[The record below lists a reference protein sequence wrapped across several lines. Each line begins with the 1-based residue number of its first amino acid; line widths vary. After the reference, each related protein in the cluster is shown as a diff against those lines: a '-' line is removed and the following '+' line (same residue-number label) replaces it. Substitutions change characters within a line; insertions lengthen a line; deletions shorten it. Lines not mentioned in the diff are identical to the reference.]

1 MRRRLILLILLA
13 FGLLAP
19 VTATAARPPAAKV
32 GEPAVRWVRLGV
44 VTPAPGEASPLAG
57 RVVVRVLVQHRGL
70 VDAAVG
76 TQTVGSLTVVL
87 SRFEGDRNYSIA
99 GGAAAHALPVLTEP
113 IGVVYQVV
121 LAARQSASVVAAAK
135 AGTLRSLVLV
145 DQRAKARGRAPARN
159 GTFLQSDAE
168 VRPLPLPVP
177 TALPPLL
184 AANGRRV
191 VIGADAQG
199 TEIVQ
204 RVDVPITGGRVLQLT
219 TGGKAANGRVPLN
232 GMPGALGGTVVI
244 LGADGAKL
252 AELPALAGFS
262 LAVSPT
268 GRQRGTLV
276 WPAFEAPGTE
286 PVVAG
291 SALLSAPFTRG

>member
-1 MRRRLILLILLA
+1 MRRHLIFLTLLA

-19 VTATAARPPAAKV
+19 AAAAAPPPAATV

-44 VTPAPGEASPLAG
+44 VTPAAGEASPLAG

-76 TQTVGSLTVVL
+76 TQTIGSITVVL
-87 SRFEGDRNYSIA
+87 SRFQGDRDYSIA
-99 GGAAAHALPVLTEP
+99 GGATAHALPVLTEP
-113 IGVVYQVV
+113 IGVVYQIVI
-121 LAARQSASVVAAAK
+121 AARQSASVVAAAK

-159 GTFLQSDAE
+159 GTFLQADAE
-168 VRPLPLPVP
+168 VRPLPLPLP

-184 AANGRRV
+184 SANGRRV

-199 TEIVQ
+199 IGIVQ
-204 RVDVPITGGRVLQLT
+204 RVDVPIAGGRILQLT
-219 TGGKAANGRVPLN
+219 TGGKAANGRVPAA
-232 GMPGALGGTVVI
+232 GAPGALGGTITI
-244 LGADGAKL
+244 LGADGATL
-252 AELPALAGFS
+252 AELPAPAGFS

-268 GRQRGTLV
+268 GRQRGTLT

-286 PVVAG
+286 PVAAG
-291 SALLSAPFTRG
+291 TALLSAPSTRR

>member
-1 MRRRLILLILLA
+1 M
-13 FGLLAP
+13 
-19 VTATAARPPAAKV
+19 
-32 GEPAVRWVRLGV
+32 
-44 VTPAPGEASPLAG
+44 
-57 RVVVRVLVQHRGL
+57 
-70 VDAAVG
+70 
-76 TQTVGSLTVVL
+76 
-87 SRFEGDRNYSIA
+87 
-99 GGAAAHALPVLTEP
+99 
-113 IGVVYQVV
+113 
-121 LAARQSASVVAAAK
+121 
-135 AGTLRSLVLV
+135 
-145 DQRAKARGRAPARN
+145 
-159 GTFLQSDAE
+159 
-168 VRPLPLPVP
+168 RPLPLPVP

-252 AELPALAGFS
+252 AELPAPAGFS